1 MHKINPKV
9 LCPNFGVHFISQ
21 RECFFMKYKRIYV
34 FYAIAG
40 VRCGLMAKN
49 NFALLLFYPIVHCT

>member
-1 MHKINPKV
+1 
-9 LCPNFGVHFISQ
+9 
-21 RECFFMKYKRIYV
+21 MKYKRIYV